1 MTDNK
6 HEFICP
12 KCKHKITINIPEELN
27 EDNIDDLLSRSYFKS
42 VCKHCHNILF
52 LDYPVKLRTKN
63 YYIYYTPTNNKKQKQ
78 VDNLITRV
86 CDTYD
91 DFKEKILILNDN
103 LNDIIVELL
112 KSYIKKE
119 LKDNN
124 KYINSIIRYDSKN
137 EENLVFTLVDDKQN
151 VGISLDI
158 YNQLLESSKI
168 KKINKGICID
178 NTNYFKY
185 IK

>member
-1 MTDNK
+1 MTDIK

-12 KCKHKITINIPEELN
+12 KCKHKISIDIPDELN
-27 EDNIDDLLSRSYFKS
+27 ESNIDDLLSRSYFKS

-52 LDYPVKLRTKN
+52 LDYPVKLRTNK
-63 YYIYYTPTNNKKQKQ
+63 YYIYYTPTKNNKQKQ

-91 DFKEKILILNDN
+91 DFKEKILILNDD
-103 LNDIIVELL
+103 LNDIIIELL
-112 KSYIKKE
+112 KSYIKRE
-119 LKDNN
+119 LKDSKNYN
-124 KYINSIIRYDSKN
+124 VNIIRYDSKN
-137 EENLVFTLVDDKQN
+137 EDNLVFTLVDDNQN

-158 YNQLLESSKI
+158 YNKLLESSKL

-178 NTNYFKY
+178 YTNYFKY